1 MANTS
6 GNSSFNLDLSELV
19 EEAFERAGGELR
31 TGYDL
36 RTARRSLNI
45 MFADWAN
52 RGINLWTIEQG
63 TIDLVQ
69 GQNTYPLPND
79 TIDLL
84 EHVIRTG
91 ANVAST
97 QADLT
102 ITRISVSTYA
112 TIPNKITQARPIQIW
127 IQRYN
132 GQTTP
137 TGLTIDQVGGI
148 TASATEITLDS
159 VVGLPAAGFVK
170 IDNEII
176 NYGYIS
182 QTVGSTGGTLNNCF
196 RGQANTTAAAHTVGA
211 TVYWQQLP
219 AVVLWPVPEQGTL
232 ANPYYQFTYFRMR
245 RVQNAGDG
253 IETGD
258 MPFRFLPCLVAG
270 LAYYV
275 AMKIPEGG
283 PRLEMLQAVYEQQ
296 FALAAGEDR
305 EKAPDRFVPRQYFIG
320 G

>member
-6 GNSSFNLDLSELV
+6 GLTAFNLDLTELV
-19 EEAFERAGGELR
+19 EEAFERAGSELR

-63 TIDLVQ
+63 SIPLVQ
-69 GQNTYPLPND
+69 GQNTYALPND

-91 ANVAST
+91 GNEAAT

-112 TIPNKITQARPIQIW
+112 TIPNKIQQARPIQIW

-137 TGLTIDQVGGI
+137 VSCTLTTTI
-148 TASATEITLDS
+148 TSTSNSIVLSDVT
-159 VVGLPAAGFVK
+159 GLPAAGFIK
-170 IDNEII
+170 IGDEII
-176 NYGYIS
+176 NYGYITQDTNAVS
-182 QTVGSTGGTLNNCF
+182 GTLYNCF
-196 RGQANTTAAAHTVGA
+196 RGQQNTIATAHTATA
-211 TVYWQQLP
+211 TVYWQQVP
-219 AVVLWPVPEQGTL
+219 AVTVWPTPDNAQQYTL
-232 ANPYYQFTYFRMR
+232 YYWRLR
-245 RVQNAGDG
+245 RTQDAGGGVNIMDV
-253 IETGD
+253 
-258 MPFRFLPCLVAG
+258 PFRFIPCMAAG
-270 LAYYV
+270 LSYYI
-275 AMKIPEGG
+275 AGKIPTGME
-283 PRLEMLQAVYEQQ
+283 RLPILKQQ
-296 FALAAGEDR
+296 YDEAWELAAYEDH
-305 EKAPDRFVPRQYFIG
+305 EKAALRLVPRQTYIG
-320 G
+320 R

>member
-6 GNSSFNLDLSELV
+6 GAVSFNLDLTELV
-19 EEAFERAGGELR
+19 EEAFERAGSELR

-69 GQNTYPLPND
+69 GQNTYPLPDD

-112 TIPNKITQARPIQIW
+112 TIPNKTHP
-127 IQRYN
+127 
-132 GQTTP
+132 
-137 TGLTIDQVGGI
+137 D
-148 TASATEITLDS
+148 LDS
-159 VVGLPAAGFVK
+159 
-170 IDNEII
+170 
-176 NYGYIS
+176 
-182 QTVGSTGGTLNNCF
+182 
-196 RGQANTTAAAHTVGA
+196 
-211 TVYWQQLP
+211 
-219 AVVLWPVPEQGTL
+219 
-232 ANPYYQFTYFRMR
+232 
-245 RVQNAGDG
+245 
-253 IETGD
+253 
-258 MPFRFLPCLVAG
+258 
-270 LAYYV
+270 
-275 AMKIPEGG
+275 
-283 PRLEMLQAVYEQQ
+283 
-296 FALAAGEDR
+296 AL
-305 EKAPDRFVPRQYFIG
+305 
-320 G
+320 